1 MQAVLDAQCRG
12 FIKGEADMKARGF
25 IVGAGL
31 AVAVSLAAPANA
43 ITPFNVPG
51 TDFWDHP
58 FGSVF
63 DTRSGLD
70 LEANGIAF
78 NQGLYAGYAELS
90 EERSDAWTGAD
101 WDFVDGEL
109 FNHKAR
115 TAYKNSVVL
124 PDAPMDRDL
133 TDEQAATFQAA
144 LERLRTGFDR
154 GARYL
159 APQDAAF
166 AQVKYDCWIEAAED
180 GRVGD
185 AEGCKS
191 EFESAMAAVEAQANY
206 ALTEIDYSA
215 PPPVMAA
222 ATPAQVQFI
231 TLFQFDSTEYAPGNG
246 TIVREALDAALADP
260 NNTRLRITGHAD
272 RSGAVAYN
280 QTLSERRANRVIE
293 ELVSGGVDP
302 TRITGEAVG
311 ETQPLIPTAD
321 GVREEGN
328 RAVVINLY

>member
-1 MQAVLDAQCRG
+1 
-12 FIKGEADMKARGF
+12 MKAKGI

-31 AVAVSLAAPANA
+31 AVAVSVAAPANA
-43 ITPFNVPG
+43 LTPFNVPG
-51 TDFWDHP
+51 TGLWDHP

-78 NQGLYAGYAELS
+78 NQALYSGYADLS
-90 EERSDAWTGAD
+90 EDRSDAWLGAN

-115 TAYKNSVVL
+115 TAKKNALVL
-124 PDAPMDRDL
+124 PDEPMDRDL
-133 TDEQAATFQAA
+133 TEEQAATFQDAI
-144 LERLRTGFDR
+144 ERLRSGFDK

-159 APQDAAF
+159 APQNAAT
-166 AQVKYDCWIEAAED
+166 AQVKYDCWIEAAEE
-180 GRVGD
+180 GRSDD
-185 AEGCKS
+185 AEACKS
-191 EFESAMAAVEAQANY
+191 AFEQAMAAVESQANY
-206 ALTEIDYSA
+206 ALTDIDYSSPA
-215 PPPVMAA
+215 PAMAA
-222 ATPAQVQFI
+222 ATPSQMQFI
-231 TLFQFDSTEYAPGNG
+231 ALFDFDSTNYAPGNG
-246 TIVREALDAALADP
+246 TVVREALDAALANP
-260 NNTRLRITGHAD
+260 GTALKIVGHAD

-302 TRITGEAVG
+302 TRISGEAVG
-311 ETQPLIPTAD
+311 ETQPLVPTAD

-328 RAVVINLY
+328 RAVVINLN

>member
-1 MQAVLDAQCRG
+1 
-12 FIKGEADMKARGF
+12 MKAKGI

-31 AVAVSLAAPANA
+31 AVAVSMAAPANA

-78 NQGLYAGYAELS
+78 NQGLYAGYVELS
-90 EERSDAWTGAD
+90 EDRSDAWLEAD

-124 PDAPMDRDL
+124 PDAPMDREL
-133 TDEQAATFQAA
+133 TEEQAATFQAA

-154 GARYL
+154 GGRYL

-166 AQVKYDCWIEAAED
+166 AQVKYDCWIEATED
-180 GRVGD
+180 GRAGD
-185 AEGCKS
+185 AEGCRA

-206 ALTEIDYSA
+206 ALTEIDYTTPA
-215 PPPVMAA
+215 PAMAA
-222 ATPAQVQFI
+222 ATPSQMQFI
-231 TLFQFDSTEYAPGNG
+231 ALFNFDSTNYAPGNE
-246 TIVREALDAALADP
+246 TIVREALDAALANPDTSL
-260 NNTRLRITGHAD
+260 NIVGHAD
-272 RSGAVAYN
+272 RSGPVAYN

-302 TRITGEAVG
+302 VRISGEAVG
-311 ETQPLIPTAD
+311 ETQPLVPTAD

-328 RAVVINLY
+328 RAVVINLQ

>member
-1 MQAVLDAQCRG
+1 
-12 FIKGEADMKARGF
+12 MKAKGF

-31 AVAVSLAAPANA
+31 AVVVSMAAPANA

-78 NQGLYAGYAELS
+78 NQGLYDGYVELS
-90 EERSDAWTGAD
+90 EDRSDAWLGAD

-115 TAYKNSVVL
+115 TAKKNSVVL

-133 TDEQAATFQAA
+133 TEEEAATFQAA
-144 LERLRTGFDR
+144 LERLRRGFDQ
-154 GARYL
+154 GSRYL
-159 APQDAAF
+159 APQDASF
-166 AQVKYDCWIEAAED
+166 AQVKYDCWIEATED

-185 AEGCKS
+185 AESCRA
-191 EFESAMAAVEAQANY
+191 EFESAMAAVEAQANF
-206 ALTEIDYSA
+206 AMTEIDYSA
-215 PPPVMAA
+215 PAPAMAA
-222 ATPAQVQFI
+222 AMPAEEQFI
-231 TLFQFDSTEYAPGNG
+231 VLFDFDSTDYAPGNG
-246 TIVREALDAALADP
+246 TIVREALDAALANP
-260 NNTRLRITGHAD
+260 SSSLRITGHAD

-302 TRITGEAVG
+302 TRVSGEAVG

-328 RAVVINLY
+328 RAVVINLQ

>member
-1 MQAVLDAQCRG
+1 MMA
-12 FIKGEADMKARGF
+12 KGF

-31 AVAVSLAAPANA
+31 AVAVSLAAPAHA
-43 ITPFNVPG
+43 LTPFNVPG

-78 NQGLYAGYAELS
+78 NQGLYSGYVELS
-90 EERSDAWTGAD
+90 EDRSDAWLNAD

-124 PDAPMDRDL
+124 PDEPMDRDL
-133 TDEQAATFQAA
+133 TEEQAATFQNAI
-144 LERLRTGFDR
+144 ERLRRSFDR
-154 GARYL
+154 GSRYL
-159 APQDAAF
+159 APQEAST
-166 AQVKYDCWIEAAED
+166 AQVKYDCWIEATED

-185 AEGCKS
+185 AEACRAA
-191 EFESAMAAVEAQANY
+191 FESAMAAVESRANY
-206 ALTEIDYSA
+206 ALTDIDYTTPA
-215 PPPVMAA
+215 PAMAA
-222 ATPAQVQFI
+222 PAPAQVQFI
-231 TLFQFDSTEYAPGNG
+231 VLFDFDSTNYAPGNG
-246 TIVREALDAALADP
+246 TIVREALDAALASP
-260 NNTRLRITGHAD
+260 SSNLRITGHAD
-272 RSGAVAYN
+272 RSGPVDYN

-293 ELVSGGVDP
+293 ELVGGGVEP

-311 ETQPLIPTAD
+311 ETQPLVPTAD

-328 RAVVINLY
+328 RAVVINLN

>member
-1 MQAVLDAQCRG
+1 MSTQGNLS
-12 FIKGEADMKARGF
+12 KGKADMMAKGF

-31 AVAVSLAAPANA
+31 ATMLSLAAPAQA

-78 NQGLYAGYAELS
+78 NQGLYAGYEELS
-90 EERSDAWTGAD
+90 EDRSDAWLGAD

-115 TAYKNSVVL
+115 TAKKNSVVL
-124 PDAPMDRDL
+124 PDEPMDREL
-133 TDEQAATFQAA
+133 SEEQAATFQDAI
-144 LERLRTGFDR
+144 ERLRRGFDM
-154 GARYL
+154 GGRYL
-159 APQDAAF
+159 APQDAAT
-166 AQVKYDCWIEAAED
+166 AQVKYDCWIEATED

-185 AEGCKS
+185 AEACRAA
-191 EFESAMAAVEAQANY
+191 FESAMAAVESQANY
-206 ALTEIDYSA
+206 ALTEIDYSTPA
-215 PPPVMAA
+215 PAMAA
-222 ATPAQVQFI
+222 ATPSQTQFI
-231 TLFQFDSTEYAPGNG
+231 VLFEFDSTAYAPGNG
-246 TIVREALDAALADP
+246 TIVREALDAALANP
-260 NNTRLRITGHAD
+260 STSLRITGHAD

-293 ELVSGGVDP
+293 ELVGGGVDP
-302 TRITGEAVG
+302 TRVSGEAVG
-311 ETQPLIPTAD
+311 ETQPLVPTAD

-328 RAVVINLY
+328 RAVVINLN

>member
-1 MQAVLDAQCRG
+1 
-12 FIKGEADMKARGF
+12 MKAKGF

-31 AVAVSLAAPANA
+31 AVSVSMAAPANA
-43 ITPFNVPG
+43 IMPFNIPG
-51 TDFWDHP
+51 TDLWDHP

-78 NQGLYAGYAELS
+78 NQGLYAGYVELS
-90 EERSDAWTGAD
+90 EDRSDAWLEAD

-115 TAYKNSVVL
+115 TAKKNSVVL
-124 PDAPMDRDL
+124 PDAPMDREL

-144 LERLRTGFDR
+144 LERLRSGFDR

-166 AQVKYDCWIEAAED
+166 AQVKYDCWIEATED
-180 GRVGD
+180 DRTGD
-185 AEGCKS
+185 AEACRA

-206 ALTEIDYSA
+206 ALTEIDYTTPA
-215 PPPVMAA
+215 PAMAA
-222 ATPAQVQFI
+222 ATPSQMQFI
-231 TLFQFDSTEYAPGNG
+231 ALFNFDSTNYAPGNE
-246 TIVREALDAALADP
+246 TIVREALDAALANPD
-260 NNTRLRITGHAD
+260 TSLKIVGHAD
-272 RSGAVAYN
+272 RSGPVAYN

-302 TRITGEAVG
+302 VRISGEAVG

-328 RAVVINLY
+328 RAVVINLQ

>member
-1 MQAVLDAQCRG
+1 
-12 FIKGEADMKARGF
+12 MKAKGI

-31 AVAVSLAAPANA
+31 AVAMSMAAPANA
-43 ITPFNVPG
+43 ITPFNIPG

-78 NQGLYAGYAELS
+78 NQALYSGYAELS
-90 EERSDAWTGAD
+90 EDRSDAWLGAD

-115 TAYKNSVVL
+115 TAKKNSLVL
-124 PDAPMDRDL
+124 PEEPMDREL
-133 TDEQAATFQAA
+133 TDEQAATFQDAV
-144 LERLRTGFDR
+144 ERLRSGFDK
-154 GARYL
+154 GGRYL
-159 APQDAAF
+159 APQDAAT
-166 AQVKYDCWIEAAED
+166 AQVKYDCWIEAAEE

-185 AEGCKS
+185 AEACKS
-191 EFESAMAAVEAQANY
+191 AFEQAMAAVESQANY
-206 ALTEIDYSA
+206 ALTDIDYSTPA
-215 PPPVMAA
+215 PAMAA
-222 ATPAQVQFI
+222 ATPSQMQFI
-231 TLFQFDSTEYAPGNG
+231 TLFDFDSTNYAPGNE
-246 TIVREALDAALADP
+246 TVVREALDAALANP
-260 NNTRLRITGHAD
+260 GTSLKIVGHAD

-293 ELVSGGVDP
+293 ELVGGGVDP
-302 TRITGEAVG
+302 TRISGEAVG
-311 ETQPLIPTAD
+311 ETQPLVPTAD

-328 RAVVINLY
+328 RAVVINLN

>member
-1 MQAVLDAQCRG
+1 MSSAGELS
-12 FIKGEADMKARGF
+12 KGKADMMAKGI
-25 IVGAGL
+25 IVGAGM
-31 AVAVSLAAPANA
+31 AVAISMAAPAYA
-43 ITPFNVPG
+43 ITPFNIPG

-90 EERSDAWTGAD
+90 ENRSDAWLGAD

-115 TAYKNSVVL
+115 TAKKNSVVL

-159 APQDAAF
+159 APQDASF
-166 AQVKYDCWIEAAED
+166 AQVKYDCWIEAVED

-185 AEGCKS
+185 AEGCRA
-191 EFESAMAAVEAQANY
+191 EFESAMAAVEAQADF
-206 ALTEIDYSA
+206 ALTEIDYTSPA
-215 PPPVMAA
+215 PAMAA
-222 ATPAQVQFI
+222 ATPMQEQFI
-231 TLFQFDSTEYAPGNG
+231 TLFNWDSTDYAPGNG
-246 TIVREALDAALADP
+246 TIVREALDAAVA
-260 NNTRLRITGHAD
+260 NANTSLEIVGHAD
-272 RSGAVAYN
+272 RSGSVAYN

-302 TRITGEAVG
+302 VRISGRAVG
-311 ETQPLIPTAD
+311 ETQPLIPTDD

-328 RAVVINLY
+328 RAVVINLN

>member
-1 MQAVLDAQCRG
+1 
-12 FIKGEADMKARGF
+12 MKATGI

-51 TDFWDHP
+51 TGLWDHP

-78 NQGLYAGYAELS
+78 NQGLYEGYAELS
-90 EERSDAWTGAD
+90 EERSDAWLGAD

-115 TAYKNSVVL
+115 TAKKNSVVL

-133 TDEQAATFQAA
+133 TDDEAATFQAA
-144 LERLRTGFDR
+144 LERLRGGFDH

-166 AQVKYDCWIEAAED
+166 AQVKYDCWIEATED
-180 GRVGD
+180 GRSGD
-185 AEGCKS
+185 ADSCRS

-206 ALTEIDYSA
+206 ALTEIDYTTPA
-215 PPPVMAA
+215 PAMAA
-222 ATPAQVQFI
+222 ATPSQMQFI
-231 TLFQFDSTEYAPGNG
+231 TLFNFDSTDYAPGNQ
-246 TIVREALDAALADP
+246 TIVREALDAALAAP
-260 NNTRLRITGHAD
+260 NSALKIVGHAD

-302 TRITGEAVG
+302 TRISGEAVG

-328 RAVVINLY
+328 RAVVITLQ

>member
-1 MQAVLDAQCRG
+1 
-12 FIKGEADMKARGF
+12 MKAKGI

-31 AVAVSLAAPANA
+31 AVAVLMAAPASA

-90 EERSDAWTGAD
+90 EERSDAWLGAD

-115 TAYKNSVVL
+115 TAKKNSVVL

-133 TDEQAATFQAA
+133 TEEEAATFQDA
-144 LERLRTGFDR
+144 LERLRRGFDM
-154 GARYL
+154 GGRYL
-159 APQDAAF
+159 SPQDAAF
-166 AQVKYDCWIEAAED
+166 AQVKYDCWIEATED

-185 AEGCKS
+185 AESCRS

-206 ALTEIDYSA
+206 ALTEIDYSVPA
-215 PPPVMAA
+215 PAMAA
-222 ATPAQVQFI
+222 ATPAQEQFI
-231 TLFQFDSTEYAPGNG
+231 VLFDFDSTTYAPGNN
-246 TIVREALDAALADP
+246 TIVREALDAAMA
-260 NNTRLRITGHAD
+260 NMASMLRITGHAD
-272 RSGAVAYN
+272 RSGPVAYN

-302 TRITGEAVG
+302 TRISGEAVG

-328 RAVVINLY
+328 RAVVINLQ

>member
-1 MQAVLDAQCRG
+1 MMA
-12 FIKGEADMKARGF
+12 KGI

-31 AVAVSLAAPANA
+31 AVAVSLAAPAHA
-43 ITPFNVPG
+43 LTPFNVPG

-78 NQGLYAGYAELS
+78 NQGLYSGYVELS
-90 EERSDAWTGAD
+90 EDRSDAWLNAD

-124 PDAPMDRDL
+124 PDEPMDRDL
-133 TDEQAATFQAA
+133 TEEQAATFQNAI
-144 LERLRTGFDR
+144 ERLRRSFDR
-154 GARYL
+154 GSRYL
-159 APQDAAF
+159 APQEAST
-166 AQVKYDCWIEAAED
+166 AQVKYDCWIEATED

-185 AEGCKS
+185 AEACRAA
-191 EFESAMAAVEAQANY
+191 FESAMAAVESRANY
-206 ALTEIDYSA
+206 ALTDIDYTTPA
-215 PPPVMAA
+215 PAMAA
-222 ATPAQVQFI
+222 PAPAQVQFI
-231 TLFQFDSTEYAPGNG
+231 VLFDFDSTNYAPGNG
-246 TIVREALDAALADP
+246 TIVREALDAALASP
-260 NNTRLRITGHAD
+260 SSNLRITGHAD
-272 RSGAVAYN
+272 RSGPVDYN

-293 ELVSGGVDP
+293 ELVGGGVEP

-328 RAVVINLY
+328 RAVVINLN

>member
-1 MQAVLDAQCRG
+1 
-12 FIKGEADMKARGF
+12 MKAKGI

-51 TDFWDHP
+51 TGLWDHP

-78 NQGLYAGYAELS
+78 NQALYSGYAELS
-90 EERSDAWTGAD
+90 EDRSDGWLGAD

-115 TAYKNSVVL
+115 TAQKNSIVL
-124 PDAPMDRDL
+124 PDEPMDRDL
-133 TDEQAATFQAA
+133 TEEQAATFQDAI
-144 LERLRTGFDR
+144 ERLRSGFDH
-154 GARYL
+154 GGRYL
-159 APQDAAF
+159 APQDAAT
-166 AQVKYDCWIEAAED
+166 AQVKYDCWIEATED
-180 GRVGD
+180 GRSGD
-185 AEGCKS
+185 ADACKS
-191 EFESAMAAVEAQANY
+191 AFEQAMAALESQANY
-206 ALTEIDYSA
+206 ALTDIDYSTPA
-215 PPPVMAA
+215 PAMAA
-222 ATPAQVQFI
+222 AAPSQMQFI
-231 TLFQFDSTEYAPGNG
+231 TLFNFDSSEYAPGNQ
-246 TIVREALDAALADP
+246 TVVREALDAAVASP
-260 NNTRLRITGHAD
+260 NTALRIVGHAG
-272 RSGAVAYN
+272 RSGAEAYN

-302 TRITGEAVG
+302 VRISGEAVG
-311 ETQPLIPTAD
+311 ETQPLVPTED

-328 RAVVINLY
+328 RAVVINLN

>member
-1 MQAVLDAQCRG
+1 MMA
-12 FIKGEADMKARGF
+12 KGF

-31 AVAVSLAAPANA
+31 AVAVSLAAPAQA
-43 ITPFNVPG
+43 LTPFNVPG

-78 NQGLYAGYAELS
+78 NQGLYSGYVELS
-90 EERSDAWTGAD
+90 EDRSDAWLNAD

-124 PDAPMDRDL
+124 PDEPMDRDL
-133 TDEQAATFQAA
+133 TEEQAATFQNAI
-144 LERLRTGFDR
+144 ERLRRGFDM
-154 GARYL
+154 GGRYL
-159 APQDAAF
+159 APQDAAT
-166 AQVKYDCWIEAAED
+166 AQVKYDCWIEATED

-185 AEGCKS
+185 AEACRAA
-191 EFESAMAAVEAQANY
+191 FESAMAAVESRANY
-206 ALTEIDYSA
+206 ALTDIDYSTPA
-215 PPPVMAA
+215 PAMAA
-222 ATPAQVQFI
+222 PAPAQVQFI
-231 TLFQFDSTEYAPGNG
+231 VLFDFDSTNYAPGNS
-246 TIVREALDAALADP
+246 TIVREALDAALASPSSD
-260 NNTRLRITGHAD
+260 LRITGHAD
-272 RSGAVAYN
+272 RSGPVDYN

-293 ELVSGGVDP
+293 ELVSGGVEP

-328 RAVVINLY
+328 RAVVINLN

>member
-1 MQAVLDAQCRG
+1 
-12 FIKGEADMKARGF
+12 MKAKGI

-51 TDFWDHP
+51 TGLWDHP

-78 NQGLYAGYAELS
+78 NQALYSGYAELS
-90 EERSDAWTGAD
+90 EDRSDGWLGAD

-115 TAYKNSVVL
+115 TAQKNSIVL
-124 PDAPMDRDL
+124 PDEPMDRDL
-133 TDEQAATFQAA
+133 TEEQAATFQDAI
-144 LERLRTGFDR
+144 ERLRSGFDH
-154 GARYL
+154 GGRYL
-159 APQDAAF
+159 APQDAAT
-166 AQVKYDCWIEAAED
+166 AQVKYDCWIEATED
-180 GRVGD
+180 GRSGD
-185 AEGCKS
+185 ADACKS
-191 EFESAMAAVEAQANY
+191 AFEQAMAALESQANY
-206 ALTEIDYSA
+206 ALTDIDYSTPA
-215 PPPVMAA
+215 PAMAA
-222 ATPAQVQFI
+222 AAPSQMQFI
-231 TLFQFDSTEYAPGNG
+231 TLFNFDSSEYAPGNQ
-246 TIVREALDAALADP
+246 TVVREALDAALANP
-260 NNTRLRITGHAD
+260 GTALKIVGHAD
-272 RSGAVAYN
+272 RSGPVAYN

-302 TRITGEAVG
+302 VRISGEAVG
-311 ETQPLIPTAD
+311 ETQPLVPTED

-328 RAVVINLY
+328 RAVVINLN

>member
-1 MQAVLDAQCRG
+1 MSNAGELS
-12 FIKGEADMKARGF
+12 KGKADMKAKGI

-31 AVAVSLAAPANA
+31 AVAVLMSAPANA

-78 NQGLYAGYAELS
+78 NQGLYAGYEELS
-90 EERSDAWTGAD
+90 EDRSDAWLGAD

-115 TAYKNSVVL
+115 TANKNSVVL
-124 PDAPMDRDL
+124 PDAPMDREL

-144 LERLRTGFDR
+144 LERLRSSFDH
-154 GARYL
+154 GSRYL
-159 APQDAAF
+159 APQDAAV
-166 AQVKYDCWIEAAED
+166 AQVKYDCWIEATED

-185 AEGCKS
+185 AESCRA
-191 EFESAMAAVEAQANY
+191 EFESAMAAVESQANY
-206 ALTEIDYSA
+206 MLTEIDYSTPA
-215 PPPVMAA
+215 PAMAA
-222 ATPAQVQFI
+222 ATPSQMQFI
-231 TLFQFDSTEYAPGNG
+231 TLFNFDSTDYAPGNQ
-246 TIVREALDAALADP
+246 TIVREALDAALASP
-260 NNTRLRITGHAD
+260 NSALQIVGHAD
-272 RSGAVAYN
+272 RSGPVAYN

-293 ELVSGGVDP
+293 ELVSGGIDP
-302 TRITGEAVG
+302 VRISGEAVG
-311 ETQPLIPTAD
+311 ETQPLVPTAD

-328 RAVVINLY
+328 RAVVITLQ

>member
-1 MQAVLDAQCRG
+1 
-12 FIKGEADMKARGF
+12 MKAKGI

-78 NQGLYAGYAELS
+78 NQALYTGYVELS
-90 EERSDAWTGAD
+90 EDRSDAWLEAD

-115 TAYKNSVVL
+115 TANKNSVVL
-124 PDAPMDRDL
+124 PDEPMDREL
-133 TDEQAATFQAA
+133 TEEQAATFQDAI
-144 LERLRTGFDR
+144 ERLRRGFDQ
-154 GARYL
+154 GGRYL
-159 APQDAAF
+159 APQEAAT
-166 AQVKYDCWIEAAED
+166 AQVKYDCWIEATED

-185 AEGCKS
+185 AEACRAA
-191 EFESAMAAVEAQANY
+191 FEQAMAAVESQANY
-206 ALTEIDYSA
+206 ALTDIDYTSPA
-215 PPPVMAA
+215 PAMAA
-222 ATPAQVQFI
+222 ATPSQMQFI
-231 TLFQFDSTEYAPGNG
+231 ALFNFDSTEYAPGNQ
-246 TIVREALDAALADP
+246 TVVREALDAALANP
-260 NNTRLRITGHAD
+260 NTALRIVGHAD
-272 RSGAVAYN
+272 RSGPVAYN

-302 TRITGEAVG
+302 VRISGEAVG
-311 ETQPLIPTAD
+311 ETQPLVPTAD

-328 RAVVINLY
+328 RAVVINLN

>member
-1 MQAVLDAQCRG
+1 
-12 FIKGEADMKARGF
+12 MKAKGF

-31 AVAVSLAAPANA
+31 AIAVSMAAPANA

-78 NQGLYAGYAELS
+78 NQALYSGYAELS
-90 EERSDAWTGAD
+90 EDRSDAWIGAD

-115 TAYKNSVVL
+115 TAKKNSIVL
-124 PDAPMDRDL
+124 PDEPMDREL
-133 TDEQAATFQAA
+133 TEEQAATFQSAI
-144 LERLRTGFDR
+144 ERLRSGFDR
-154 GARYL
+154 GGRYL
-159 APQDAAF
+159 APQDAAT
-166 AQVKYDCWIEAAED
+166 AQVKYDCWIEATED

-185 AEGCKS
+185 AEACRAA
-191 EFESAMAAVEAQANY
+191 FESAMAALESQANY
-206 ALTEIDYSA
+206 ALTEIDYTTPA
-215 PPPVMAA
+215 PAMAA
-222 ATPAQVQFI
+222 ATPSQTQFI
-231 TLFQFDSTEYAPGNG
+231 VLFDFDSTNYAPGNG
-246 TIVREALDAALADP
+246 TIVREALDAALANP
-260 NNTRLRITGHAD
+260 ASALRITGHAD
-272 RSGAVAYN
+272 RSGEVAYN

-293 ELVSGGVDP
+293 ELVSGGIEP
-302 TRITGEAVG
+302 TRVSGEAVG
-311 ETQPLIPTAD
+311 ETQPLVPTAD

-328 RAVVINLY
+328 RAVVINLN